1 MLLFYIYQ
9 IFTVNEHDTI
19 SAEVH
24 IISYY
29 VYISYNYVIHKKI
42 ITQSIANLPIVYPV
56 KMEYECNF
64 SISGLKMM
72 MKSGLEKNNECF
84 PNTYF
89 VFFIFQVRQ
98 YTKSF
103 C

>member
-42 ITQSIANLPIVYPV
+42 TTQYIPNPTIVYLV
-56 KMEYECNF
+56 NMEYGWNF
-64 SISGLKMM
+64 SIYDLKMM
-72 MKSGLEKNNECF
+72 MKSGLEK
-84 PNTYF
+84 
-89 VFFIFQVRQ
+89 
-98 YTKSF
+98 K
-103 C
+103 

>member
-1 MLLFYIYQ
+1 
-9 IFTVNEHDTI
+9 
-19 SAEVH
+19 
-24 IISYY
+24 
-29 VYISYNYVIHKKI
+29 
-42 ITQSIANLPIVYPV
+42 
-56 KMEYECNF
+56 MEYVWNF

-98 YTKSF
+98 YTKSLDEF
-103 C
+103 SKDKFQ

>member
-42 ITQSIANLPIVYPV
+42 TTQYIPNPTIVYLV
-56 KMEYECNF
+56 NMEYGWNF
-64 SISGLKMM
+64 SIYDLKMM

-84 PNTYF
+84 PNILF
-89 VFFIFQVRQ
+89 SSFFR
-98 YTKSF
+98 
-103 C
+103 